1 MGSLSILPNIGNVL
15 ENELNKIGVHT
26 PEQLKQMG
34 SRDAFLRIKLID
46 SGACLNKLYAI
57 QAAVEGKRYPQLTES
72 TKNDLKQFFRSL
84 QE

>member
-1 MGSLSILPNIGNVL
+1 MGSLSVLPNIGNVL

-26 PEQLKQMG
+26 PEELKQMG

-57 QAAVEGKRYPQLTES
+57 QGAVEGKRYPQLTQS

>member
-1 MGSLSILPNIGNVL
+1 MGSLSVLPNIGNVL

-57 QAAVEGKRYPQLTES
+57 QGAVEGKRYPQLTQS
-72 TKNDLKQFFRSL
+72 TKIDLKQFFRSL